1 MEQNFADLLTGAF
14 SDTSLPSF
22 PEGELDFEPL
32 HFDEYLPNRRLP
44 ALKEEDEEIGQTISM
59 SVGDV
64 LVTHELSLTEDNTNN
79 TEEKTDSTEDQ
90 EGAGGTE
97 RFGTGVSK
105 TPVKQPRVETVV
117 AHKMEEEKSDSGE
130 DTEEDIGTETH
141 CSPGS
146 WSLVVRSEE
155 AFWDREQEVVGIG
168 VSEGQAPALEG
179 TEHPQVRNEQQGEIQ
194 NNDVTYFGRVSAHGR
209 VKMTEHVCDVLEN
222 VEMQRE
228 EEECSSDSDQE
239 GSSFSTEPH
248 QDTEQAVSILK
259 QYAALVNDKNEDETD
274 RISGVVSEVPDLA
287 MPDIDD
293 VVADGCVQQ
302 HIEDKTKGFSEDHQE
317 AGESL
322 ADHPSDLS
330 SCEYVENAEKKAE
343 NNEVCTFSGTSENIL
358 LNSNITETKLMEDSE
373 EFDQMEDLNLC
384 TGRTKM
390 DVKGVNVIITEV
402 TEDRVQADKVTG
414 YVDRSSGEVHVARE
428 LPNSLYHSPADSS
441 IKTFEWSVEDES
453 DSYKSSEDEDQNK
466 TYEELPPG
474 STHQGLWKDKR
485 AGDHPLH
492 REGGE
497 NSLHHS
503 VDDQR
508 ICETSSFSPI
518 VTILPAEQCNAE
530 VQQTGRLETDIHT
543 RTNANKHGT
552 IDDSFMF
559 DDQYNTWGITEEE
572 DDEDEE
578 RERNWEKEQERIDA
592 FYKFYSDE
600 EQDDITETKTRR
612 VQFCVDSLSQIFQY
626 DADSSSSEVEEDL
639 NPGKECNLED
649 ETQMIHNNKKR
660 SWSMLKFM
668 LNMSLATLMGLA
680 VFWWARDQLDWLD

>member
-1 MEQNFADLLTGAF
+1 MEENFADLLTGAF

-59 SVGDV
+59 SVRDV

-79 TEEKTDSTEDQ
+79 TDEETDSTEDQ

-97 RFGTGVSK
+97 RFGTGVRK
-105 TPVKQPRVETVV
+105 TPVKHPRVKTVV
-117 AHKMEEEKSDSGE
+117 AHKMEEEITDSGE
-130 DTEEDIGTETH
+130 DIEEDIGTETL

-155 AFWDREQEVVGIG
+155 AFWDREQEVIGIG
-168 VSEGQAPALEG
+168 VSEGQALALEG

-222 VEMQRE
+222 VERQRE

-239 GSSFSTEPH
+239 GSNFSTEPH

-259 QYAALVNDKNEDETD
+259 QNAALVNDNNEDEKD
-274 RISGVVSEVPDLA
+274 RISVVVSEVPDVA
-287 MPDIDD
+287 MPDRDD
-293 VVADGCVQQ
+293 LVVCSCVQQ
-302 HIEDKTKGFSEDHQE
+302 HIEDKTKSFSEEDHQE
-317 AGESL
+317 AGDRQDREQ
-322 ADHPSDLS
+322 SD
-330 SCEYVENAEKKAE
+330 KA
-343 NNEVCTFSGTSENIL
+343 
-358 LNSNITETKLMEDSE
+358 
-373 EFDQMEDLNLC
+373 
-384 TGRTKM
+384 TG
-390 DVKGVNVIITEV
+390 DVG
-402 TEDRVQADKVTG
+402 
-414 YVDRSSGEVHVARE
+414 RSSGEVHVARE
-428 LPNSLYHSPADSS
+428 LPNSLYDIPAERS

-466 TYEELPPG
+466 TCEELPPG

-485 AGDHPLH
+485 AGDPLLH
-492 REGGE
+492 REGGK
-497 NSLHHS
+497 NSLPHS

-508 ICETSSFSPI
+508 IRETSSFCPT

-543 RTNANKHGT
+543 RTNANEHGT

-559 DDQYNTWGITEEE
+559 DDQYKNWGITEEE

-578 RERNWEKEQERIDA
+578 SERNWEKEQERIDA

-600 EQDDITETKTRR
+600 EQENITETKTRR

-626 DADSSSSEVEEDL
+626 DADSSSEVEEDL
-639 NPGKECNLED
+639 NPGKDCNLED
-649 ETQMIHNNKKR
+649 ETQMIHNKKR
-660 SWSMLKFM
+660 SLSMLKFM

-680 VFWWARDQLDWLD
+680 VFWWAKDQLHWLD